1 MKKILI
7 TVTAVFYLAITSG
20 LAMNIHYCMG
30 KISSVSFG
38 SEGDHSDG
46 TCNKCGMNK
55 TENHCCNDEFQFVKL
70 TDSHQ
75 SSGFS
80 GNIQLISIELPVTE
94 VSLTTSLQGHTIEP
108 FISYS
113 SPPPLYFNE
122 VYKAVRVFRI

>member
-1 MKKILI
+1 M
-7 TVTAVFYLAITSG
+7 FYLAITSG
-20 LAMNIHYCMG
+20 AAMNIHYFID

-38 SEGDHSDG
+38 NETDHSDG
-46 TCNKCGMNK
+46 TCNKCGMDK
-55 TENHCCNDEFQFVKL
+55 TENHCCKEAFQFVKL

-80 GNIQLISIELPVTE
+80 DNVLLASTELPVMD
-94 VSLTTSLQGHTIEP
+94 VSLTASLQGQTIEP

-122 VYKAVRVFRI
+122 VYKVVNGFRI